1 MAWQIAVMRWLTALI
16 VCWTAAALAGTTDDS
31 IPDSAYLRYAAGFA
45 PYTAEVSGLEAEGG
59 RMFRASGVAIADRY
73 VLTAAHVAAPAG
85 TCIVT
90 FGERNLRVSRVYVH
104 HEWEPGRLGHDDI
117 ALLETADS
125 IGLAWYPPLSDGSE
139 EPGSVCSIAG
149 YGVSGPISTGY
160 SVSDGRLRAGTNTV
174 ARFERGVIVCL
185 ISRGSSPMEFGI
197 GPGDSGGPL
206 FVNGRLAGINSFT
219 MADAPPLRS
228 KSGEESGHT
237 RVSLHREWIEGI
249 VGR

>member
-1 MAWQIAVMRWLTALI
+1 MRWLTVGI
-16 VCWTAAALAGTTDDS
+16 VCWTAAALAGTTDDA
-31 IPDSAYLRYAAGFA
+31 IPDAAYLRYAAGFR
-45 PYTAEVSGLEAEGG
+45 PYTAQVSGLLAENDKV
-59 RMFRASGVAIADRY
+59 FTASGVAIADRY

-90 FGERNLRVSRVYVH
+90 LGERSLRVTRIHVH
-104 HEWEPGRLGHDDI
+104 PEWQDGRLGHDDI
-117 ALLETADS
+117 ALLETAEA
-125 IGLAWYPPLSDGSE
+125 IGLAWYPPLSDGGE

-160 SVSDGRLRAGTNTV
+160 AVSDGRLRAGTNTV

-206 FVNGRLAGINSFT
+206 FISGRLAGINSFT

-228 KSGEESGHT
+228 RSGEESGHT
-237 RVSLHREWIEGI
+237 RVSLHREWIKGI

>member
-1 MAWQIAVMRWLTALI
+1 
-16 VCWTAAALAGTTDDS
+16 
-31 IPDSAYLRYAAGFA
+31 
-45 PYTAEVSGLEAEGG
+45 
-59 RMFRASGVAIADRY
+59 VAIADRY

-90 FGERNLRVSRVYVH
+90 FGKQNLRVSRVYVH

-125 IGLAWYPPLSDGSE
+125 IGLSWYPPLSEGSE

-185 ISRGSSPMEFGI
+185 IARLVTDGVRDRPWRLGRAAVRERAARGHQLVHDGGCPAFAVEGWRGERAHARESPSRVDRGDRRPVNLTGWRYSPPCSSP
-197 GPGDSGGPL
+197 P
-206 FVNGRLAGINSFT
+206 NHQR
-219 MADAPPLRS
+219 RS
-228 KSGEESGHT
+228 SPRMPST
-237 RVSLHREWIEGI
+237 
-249 VGR
+249 